1 MKKVTLFLVFLLIS
15 SCGGEVGSVNKR
27 WATSREFKTPESVK
41 YDQVRNAIY
50 VSNINGRPTA
60 RDGNGFVSKLNTDG
74 EVKVSRWITSLNAP
88 KGMAIYEGKLY
99 LADIDEVVEIDIGS
113 GKIMNRYKAPAAEFL
128 NDVAVDTAG
137 NIYVSDSSSKVSAI
151 YRLRGKDIKV
161 WIKDDKIKNPNGLF
175 INKGTLFVGSSGDG
189 TLKAVDLET
198 SEISTV
204 AQPGFGIDGLVVD
217 GKGGFILSDWR
228 GKTSR
233 IDRKG
238 ELKVLIDT
246 SEAGINSA
254 DIDYIAEK
262 NLLLVPTFSDN
273 RIMAYS
279 LDEAGK

>member
-1 MKKVTLFLVFLLIS
+1 MKKVVLFLVFILIS
-15 SCGGEVGSVNKR
+15 SCGGDVGGVNKR
-27 WATSREFKTPESVK
+27 WAASGEFKTPESVK
-41 YDQVRNAIY
+41 YDHARNVIY
-50 VSNINGRPTA
+50 VSNINGSPTA
-60 RDGNGFVSKLNTDG
+60 RDGNGFVSKLSIRG
-74 EVKVSRWITSLNAP
+74 EVTVPRWITSLNAP

-99 LADIDEVVEIDIGS
+99 LADIDEVVEIDIKT
-113 GKIMNRYKAPAAEFL
+113 GKIMQRYKASAAEFL
-128 NDVAVDTAG
+128 NDVAADTAG

-151 YRLRGKDIKV
+151 YRLRGKDIEV

-175 INKGTLFVGSSGDG
+175 IRNGTLFVGSSGDG

-228 GKTSR
+228 GKTSG

-238 ELKVLIDT
+238 ELKLLIDT

-254 DIDYIAEK
+254 DIDYIAEM

-273 RIMAYS
+273 RVMAYN
-279 LDEAGK
+279 LDQTGK